1 MKPFWQ
7 NVQQEAPDE
16 LVGAECHG
24 GVSRLPVAAV
34 ILVAEGH
41 TALVESNEPAVCDGD
56 AMSVPGE
63 IRCRFFLSPPD
74 VPTDSQHDTPARSS
88 RKPNNPVCAVV

>member
-1 MKPFWQ
+1 MADAMKPFWQ

-24 GVSRLPVAAV
+24 AVSRLPVAAV

-56 AMSVPGE
+56 AMGVPGE
-63 IRCRFFLSPPD
+63 VGEDCFGPGEGWFGVDEPCDRRSPG
-74 VPTDSQHDTPARSS
+74 
-88 RKPNNPVCAVV
+88 KENGM